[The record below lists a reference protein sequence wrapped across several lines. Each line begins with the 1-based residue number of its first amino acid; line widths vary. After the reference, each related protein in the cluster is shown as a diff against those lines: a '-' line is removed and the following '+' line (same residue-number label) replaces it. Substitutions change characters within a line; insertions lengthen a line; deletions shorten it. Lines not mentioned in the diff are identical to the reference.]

1 MARYIY
7 RIDRR
12 FLTKE
17 EKEERVRIYNEWNI
31 YNPVDVNEFIAKE
44 LYDDTIVFECMDCHG
59 KETFDFDDVKEFF
72 FKRRKSYSFL

>member
-12 FLTKE
+12 LLTKE

-31 YNPVDVNEFIAKE
+31 DNPVDANEFIAKE
-44 LYDDTIVFECMDCHG
+44 LYDDTVVF
-59 KETFDFDDVKEFF
+59 
-72 FKRRKSYSFL
+72 